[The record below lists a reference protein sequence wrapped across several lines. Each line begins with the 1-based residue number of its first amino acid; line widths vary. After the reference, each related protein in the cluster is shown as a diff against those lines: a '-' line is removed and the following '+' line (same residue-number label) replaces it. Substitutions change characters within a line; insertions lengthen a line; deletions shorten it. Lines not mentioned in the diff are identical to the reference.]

1 MQTAHTKAN
10 NFFLNNIGKLMF
22 LKNFSKMF
30 IALLVLS
37 VASVYA
43 KYDLNSTA
51 TIPLNKD
58 VKHGTLSNGMQYFI
72 QKNKLPEE
80 HGHFRIVLRAGAIN
94 EDDDQNGLAHFTE
107 HMCFNGTKNYP
118 KNKLL
123 DVLQKSGVRFG
134 ADVNASTSYDV
145 TLYELPIPLKD
156 EKLVKE
162 AFQILADWAGAV
174 SMEEDDINEEREV
187 IVSEWRQRMSVMG
200 RLQEKHMATQMWGSK
215 YAQRNVIGDT
225 GFLRSFKPEQ
235 IRRFYN
241 DWYRPNLMAFVAVG
255 DFDPNKIEAMI
266 KQYFSGLK
274 NPKNERKREI
284 FELPYHD
291 DTKVSI
297 EADKEMPFEMATIVT
312 KLPKFDENTYAG
324 YAKDV
329 RLQVY
334 SLIMNNR
341 LQEIANSPNSPFI
354 SAGAGIGGFM
364 GERNAFFGQ
373 VRSKNGGIK
382 KAIEGFFTEIARIQQ
397 HGFNQA
403 ELDRALTDYRAMI
416 EEMKSQ
422 SNTTKHSNYVS
433 ELTNYFTEGSSAAGV
448 DFDYDFTMQVLD
460 ELKLEDLAAFSKDFL
475 TVKNTTIAISL
486 SDKKD
491 ASKLTKDEMADLLK
505 TTMSSKVENK
515 EEKVITEPLFSK
527 NITNPGKIVKE
538 EKNDKLGIEMFELSN
553 GAKVIM
559 KKTDFKE
566 NEVLF
571 SAHSW
576 GGSSLYSDKDYVSA
590 ELAPTMVKESGLSKF
605 SKMDLEKVNT
615 GKIAYTGAFIS
626 DYSEGFSGQAST
638 KDLETVFQMLHL
650 YATDIRM
657 DKSGFDNWIEKVT
670 PGLKSKGSTQDD
682 IFRDSVSFILAN
694 HHYRTRPFTLSI
706 LGEANYNRGMEIFK
720 ERFSNAGDFTFYVVG
735 DFDPATVKAYFT
747 KYIGSLPAGNKEKY
761 KDLNFSYPSKASKT
775 IIKKGTDDKA
785 HIRLTIP
792 GNFES
797 TPKNRYVLSAMS
809 DALEIR
815 LIETIREK
823 LGAVYSPGVW
833 VETHKF
839 PKGRFAFNID
849 IIVAPK
855 TVDQVIKEIENVIT
869 KFKAKPDEEAA
880 DKVRKA
886 DLNGREVN
894 LKTNGYW
901 ISSLASR
908 MNNNEPLEGI
918 LELDN
923 TIKSTTAKELQ
934 AAAKKYLDTKKM
946 IQIIAMP
953 E

>member
-1 MQTAHTKAN
+1 
-10 NFFLNNIGKLMF
+10 MF
-22 LKNFSKMF
+22 LKTFSKMF
-30 IALLVLS
+30 IALLILS

-51 TIPLNKD
+51 AIPLNKD
-58 VKHGTLSNGMQYFI
+58 VKTGVLPNGLKYFI
-72 QKNKLPEE
+72 LKNKMPQE

-174 SMEEDDINEEREV
+174 TMNEDDINEEREV
-187 IVSEWRQRMSVMG
+187 IVSEWRQRMSVQG
-200 RLQEKHMATQMWGSK
+200 RLREKHMPTQWWGSK
-215 YAQRNVIGDT
+215 YAERNVIGDT
-225 GFLRSFKPEQ
+225 GFLRTFKPEQ

-241 DWYRPNLMAFVAVG
+241 DWYRPNLMAFIAVG
-255 DFDPNKIEAMI
+255 DFDVNNVEKMI
-266 KQYFSGLK
+266 KQYFSGLT

-284 FELPYHD
+284 FELPYHE

-297 EADKEMPFEMATIVT
+297 ESDKEMSNENATFIT
-312 KLPKFDENTYAG
+312 KLPKYDENTYAG
-324 YAKDV
+324 YARSIKDQLFSLMLGL
-329 RLQVY
+329 RL
-334 SLIMNNR
+334 M
-341 LQEIANSPNSPFI
+341 EISNAPNPPFLRA
-354 SAGAGIGGFM
+354 SGGM
-364 GERNAFFGQ
+364 TGYLGERNAFYGD
-373 VRSKNGGIK
+373 VRAKDGKIRE
-382 KAIEGFFTEIARIQQ
+382 AMQAFVAEVARVQQ
-397 HGFNQA
+397 HGFNQS
-403 ELDRALTDYRAMI
+403 ELDMAVTQYRAMI
-416 EEMKSQ
+416 EDAKAK
-422 SNTTKHSNYVS
+422 SNTTQHFMYVS
-433 ELTNYFTEGSSAAGV
+433 ELTDYFTDGSSAAGI

-460 ELKLEDLAAFSKDFL
+460 AVKLDEFQAMSKDYL
-475 TVKNTTIAISL
+475 TVKNTTITIST
-486 SDKKD
+486 STKPE
-491 ASKLTKDEMADLLK
+491 ASKLDPADVANLMK
-505 TTMSSKVENK
+505 TTMIAKIDSK
-515 EEKVITEPLFSK
+515 EEKVITEPFFSK
-527 NITNPGKIVKE
+527 EITKPGRIVKE
-538 EKNDKLGIEMFELSN
+538 EKNAKLGIETLELSN
-553 GAKVIM
+553 GAKVIL

-576 GGSSLYSDKDYVSA
+576 GGSSLYSDKEYISA
-590 ELAPTMVKESGLSKF
+590 ELAPNMVNESGLSKF
-605 SKMDLEKVNT
+605 SKIDLDKVNT
-615 GKIAYTGAFIS
+615 GKIASAFAYVS

-638 KDLETVFQMLHL
+638 KDLETLFQMIHL
-650 YATDIRM
+650 YATDLRM
-657 DKSGFDNWIEKVT
+657 DKAAYDSWVEKVI
-670 PGLKSKGSTQDD
+670 PSLKSKGTTQDD
-682 IFRDSVSFILAN
+682 IFRDSVSFILSN

-720 ERFSNAGDFTFYVVG
+720 ERFSNAGDFTFYLVG
-735 DFDPATVKAYFT
+735 DFDPATVKAYFA
-747 KYIGSLPAGNKEKY
+747 KYIGSIPAGNKEKY

-809 DALEIR
+809 DAIEIR

-833 VETHKF
+833 VETHKE
-839 PKGRFAFNID
+839 PKGRYAFNID

-855 TVDQVIKEIENVIT
+855 TVDQVVKEIVKVIDA
-869 KFKAKPDEEAA
+869 FKAKPDEEAA

-918 LELDN
+918 LEVDN